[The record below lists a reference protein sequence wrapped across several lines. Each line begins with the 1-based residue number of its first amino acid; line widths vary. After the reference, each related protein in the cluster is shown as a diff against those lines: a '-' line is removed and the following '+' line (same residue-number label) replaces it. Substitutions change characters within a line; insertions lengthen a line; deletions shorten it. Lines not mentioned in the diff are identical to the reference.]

1 MREGPV
7 VGAEEGPGDRTEGDA
22 AATGGP
28 GGGAA
33 TKNGKP
39 RRRGRT
45 LAQQEARA
53 GLTLLSPTLVVVLVM
68 VVVPILWTIV
78 IAFQSLRLRNLR
90 TRLFDFQFT
99 LDNFQTVLTS
109 PGFLDA
115 LKVTLIYSIVGTV
128 LSIGLGLVAALVVR
142 KPFKGRTLV
151 RASMLLPYVAPV
163 VAVTFVWQ
171 IMLNPELGI
180 INAIGADF
188 LGWDD
193 RIPFLEQESGTL
205 SIFGLDLGVPTAL
218 IVIILYQAWRYFPFS
233 FLFIL
238 ARLQALPGE
247 LDEAARV
254 DGATPLQRFWRITLP
269 QLQGVIALLTVL
281 RFIWTFN
288 EFDDIY
294 LLTQGGAGTEV
305 VSVRVFRYLTGR
317 GDIGA
322 AAALSLVLALLLAVL
337 LFLYFRFF
345 VGKVEEADAI

>member
-7 VGAEEGPGDRTEGDA
+7 VGAEEGPGDRSSDA
-22 AATGGP
+22 TP
-28 GGGAA
+28 GKGAA
-33 TKNGKP
+33 RPKEP
-39 RRRGRT
+39 RQRRGT

-53 GLTLLSPTLVVVLVM
+53 GLALLSPTLVVVLVM
-68 VVVPILWTIV
+68 VVLPILWTIV

-90 TRLFDFQFT
+90 TRLFDFEFT
-99 LDNFQTVLTS
+99 IKNFDNVLTS

-128 LSIGLGLVAALVVR
+128 LSIGLGLIAALVVR
-142 KPFKGRTLV
+142 KPFRGRTLV

-180 INAIGADF
+180 VNAIGADL
-188 LGWDD
+188 LGWKEP
-193 RIPFLEQESGTL
+193 IPFLEQRTGTL
-205 SIFGLDLGVPTAL
+205 SIFGLDLEVPTAL
-218 IVIILYQAWRYFPFS
+218 IVVILYQAWRYFPFS

-269 QLQGVIALLTVL
+269 QLKGVIALLTVL

-305 VSVRVFRYLTGR
+305 VSVRVFHYLTGR

-322 AAALSLVLALLLAVL
+322 AAALSLVLALLLVVL

-345 VGKVEEADAI
+345 VGRVEEADAI

>member
-7 VGAEEGPGDRTEGDA
+7 VGAEERPGDPTE
-22 AATGGP
+22 
-28 GGGAA
+28 GGAA
-33 TKNGKP
+33 AKGGKP
-39 RRRGRT
+39 RRRGPT

-53 GLTLLSPTLVVVLVM
+53 GLALLSPTLIVVLAM
-68 VVVPILWTIV
+68 VVLPILWTII

-90 TRLFDFQFT
+90 TRLFDFSFT
-99 LDNFQTVLTS
+99 LDNFGTVLTS
-109 PGFLDA
+109 PGFLEA
-115 LKVTLIYSIVGTV
+115 LRVTLIYSIVGTT

-171 IMLNPELGI
+171 IMLDPELGI
-180 INAIGADF
+180 VNAIGTDL
-188 LGWDD
+188 LGWESP
-193 RIPFLEQESGTL
+193 IPFLTQERGTIT
-205 SIFGLDLGVPTAL
+205 IFGFDLGVPTAL
-218 IVIILYQAWRYFPFS
+218 IVVILYQAWRYFPFS

-305 VSVRVFRYLTGR
+305 ISVRVFRYLTGR

-322 AAALSLVLALLLAVL
+322 AAALSLVLASLLAVL
-337 LFLYFRFF
+337 LYLYFKFF
-345 VGKVEEADAI
+345 VGRVDEADAI

>member
-7 VGAEEGPGDRTEGDA
+7 VGAEEGPGDA
-22 AATGGP
+22 KGGP
-28 GGGAA
+28 GDTASGTSGG
-33 TKNGKP
+33 GRRPP
-39 RRRGRT
+39 RRRRGT

-53 GLTLLSPTLVVVLVM
+53 GIALLSPTLIVVLFVVVL
-68 VVVPILWTIV
+68 PILWTIV

-99 LDNFQTVLTS
+99 LDNFSNVLTS
-109 PGFLDA
+109 PGFWDA
-115 LKVTLIYSIVGTV
+115 LKVTLIYSVVGTA
-128 LSIGLGLVAALVVR
+128 LSISLGLVAALVVR
-142 KPFKGRTLV
+142 QPFKGRTLV

-171 IMLNPELGI
+171 IMLSPELGVV
-180 INAIGADF
+180 NAIGSDL
-188 LGWDD
+188 LGWKEP
-193 RIPFLEQESGTL
+193 IPFLEQRTGTL
-205 SIFGLDLGVPTAL
+205 SIFGLDLGVPMAL
-218 IVIILYQAWRYFPFS
+218 IVVILYQAWRYFPFS

-305 VSVRVFRYLTGR
+305 VSVRVFNYLTGR

-322 AAALSLVLALLLAVL
+322 AAALSLVLALLLVVL
-337 LFLYFRFF
+337 LFCYFKFF
-345 VGKVEEADAI
+345 VGRVEEADAI

>member
-7 VGAEEGPGDRTEGDA
+7 VGAEERAEA
-22 AATGGP
+22 R
-28 GGGAA
+28 
-33 TKNGKP
+33 P

-53 GLTLLSPTLVVVLVM
+53 GLTLLSPTLIVVLVM
-68 VVVPILWTIV
+68 VVIPILWTVV

-90 TRLFDFQFT
+90 TRLFDFSFT
-99 LDNFQTVLTS
+99 LENFENVLTS
-109 PGFLDA
+109 PGFLEA
-115 LKVTLIYSIVGTV
+115 LKVTLIYSVVGTA

-163 VAVTFVWQ
+163 VSVTFVWT
-171 IMLNPELGI
+171 IMLDPQLGI
-180 INAIGADF
+180 VNAIGADL
-188 LGWDD
+188 LGWED
-193 RIPFLEQESGTL
+193 RIPFLTQESGTL
-205 SIFGLDLGVPTAL
+205 SIFGFDLGVPTAL
-218 IVIILYQAWRYFPFS
+218 MVVILYQAWRYFPFS

-238 ARLQALPGE
+238 ARLQALPAE

-337 LFLYFRFF
+337 LFLYFKFF
-345 VGKVEEADAI
+345 VGRVEEADAI

>member
-7 VGAEEGPGDRTEGDA
+7 VGAEEGPGDRTEGGA
-22 AATGGP
+22 AAEGGP

-33 TKNGKP
+33 KAGKP

-53 GLTLLSPTLVVVLVM
+53 GLTLLSPTLVVVLAM

-109 PGFLDA
+109 PGFLEA

-128 LSIGLGLVAALVVR
+128 LSIGLGLIAALVVR

-171 IMLNPELGI
+171 IMLNPELGV

-193 RIPFLEQESGTL
+193 RIPFLEQQTGTL

-218 IVIILYQAWRYFPFS
+218 IVVILYQAWRYFPFS

-322 AAALSLVLALLLAVL
+322 AAALSLVLALLLVVL

-345 VGKVEEADAI
+345 VGRVEEADAI

>member
-7 VGAEEGPGDRTEGDA
+7 AGAEDRRGDA
-22 AATGGP
+22 TPAPAPPATG
-28 GGGAA
+28 
-33 TKNGKP
+33 KRP

-53 GLTLLSPTLVVVLVM
+53 GIALLSPTLIVVLFM
-68 VVVPILWTIV
+68 VVLPILWTIV

-90 TRLFDFQFT
+90 ARLFDFQFS

-109 PGFLDA
+109 SGFLSA
-115 LKVTLIYSIVGTV
+115 LKVTLIYSIVGTA
-128 LSIGLGLVAALVVR
+128 LSIVLGLIAALVVR
-142 KPFKGRTLV
+142 KPFKGRTFV

-171 IMLNPELGI
+171 IMLSPELGVV
-180 INAIGADF
+180 NAIGTDV
-188 LGWDD
+188 LGWSEA
-193 RIPFLEQESGTL
+193 IPFLQQRNGTINL
-205 SIFGLDLGVPTAL
+205 FGFSLGVPTAL
-218 IVIILYQAWRYFPFS
+218 IVVILYQAWRYFPFS

-322 AAALSLVLALLLAVL
+322 AAALSLVLALLLVVL

-345 VGKVEEADAI
+345 VGRVEEADAI

>member
-1 MREGPV
+1 
-7 VGAEEGPGDRTEGDA
+7 
-22 AATGGP
+22 
-28 GGGAA
+28 
-33 TKNGKP
+33 
-39 RRRGRT
+39 
-45 LAQQEARA
+45 
-53 GLTLLSPTLVVVLVM
+53 
-68 VVVPILWTIV
+68 
-78 IAFQSLRLRNLR
+78 
-90 TRLFDFQFT
+90 
-99 LDNFQTVLTS
+99 
-109 PGFLDA
+109 
-115 LKVTLIYSIVGTV
+115 
-128 LSIGLGLVAALVVR
+128 
-142 KPFKGRTLV
+142 
-151 RASMLLPYVAPV
+151 MLLPYVAPV

-180 INAIGADF
+180 VNAIGADL
-188 LGWDD
+188 LGWKEP
-193 RIPFLEQESGTL
+193 IPFLEQRTGTI
-205 SIFGLDLGVPTAL
+205 SIFGLDLEVPTAL
-218 IVIILYQAWRYFPFS
+218 IVVTLYQAWRYFPFS

-305 VSVRVFRYLTGR
+305 VSVRVYNYLTGR

-322 AAALSLVLALLLAVL
+322 AAALSLVLALLLVAL

-345 VGKVEEADAI
+345 VGRVEGADSI

>member
-7 VGAEEGPGDRTEGDA
+7 VGAEDGTGDA
-22 AATGGP
+22 TPGP
-28 GGGAA
+28 APPAA
-33 TKNGKP
+33 TKGP
-39 RRRGRT
+39 RRRGPT

-53 GLTLLSPTLVVVLVM
+53 GITLLSPTLIVVLFM
-68 VVVPILWTIV
+68 VVLPILWTVV

-99 LDNFQTVLTS
+99 LDNFDTVLTS
-109 PGFLDA
+109 TGFLSA
-115 LKVTLIYSIVGTV
+115 LKVTLIYSIVGTA
-128 LSIGLGLVAALVVR
+128 LSIGLGLIAALVVR

-171 IMLNPELGI
+171 IMLSPELGVV
-180 INAIGADF
+180 NAIGTDV
-188 LGWDD
+188 LGWSEA
-193 RIPFLEQESGTL
+193 IPFLEQRNGTL
-205 SIFGLDLGVPTAL
+205 NIFGLSLGVPTAL
-218 IVIILYQAWRYFPFS
+218 IVVILYQAWRYFPFS

-305 VSVRVFRYLTGR
+305 VSVRVFNYLTGR

-322 AAALSLVLALLLAVL
+322 AAALSLVLALLLVVL

-345 VGKVEEADAI
+345 VGRVEGADSI

>member
-7 VGAEEGPGDRTEGDA
+7 VGAEEGPGDRTEGGA
-22 AATGGP
+22 AAQSP
-28 GGGAA
+28 E
-33 TKNGKP
+33 P

-53 GLTLLSPTLVVVLVM
+53 GLTLLSPTLVVVLAM

-109 PGFLDA
+109 PGFLEA

-128 LSIGLGLVAALVVR
+128 LSIGLGLIAALVVR

-193 RIPFLEQESGTL
+193 RIPFLEQQTGTL

-218 IVIILYQAWRYFPFS
+218 IVVILYQAWRYFPFS

-322 AAALSLVLALLLAVL
+322 AAALSLVLALLLVVL

-345 VGKVEEADAI
+345 VGRVEEADAI

>member
-7 VGAEEGPGDRTEGDA
+7 VGATPSRR
-22 AATGGP
+22 
-28 GGGAA
+28 
-33 TKNGKP
+33 P
-39 RRRGRT
+39 RQPRGT

-53 GLTLLSPTLVVVLVM
+53 GIALLSPTLVVVLVM
-68 VVVPILWTIV
+68 VVLPILWTIV
-78 IAFQSLRLRNLR
+78 IAFQNLRLRNLR

-99 LDNFQTVLTS
+99 VRNFDNVLTS
-109 PGFLDA
+109 PGFLGA
-115 LKVTLIYSIVGTV
+115 LKVTLIYSIVGTF

-142 KPFKGRTLV
+142 KPFRGRTLV

-180 INAIGADF
+180 VNAIGADV
-188 LGWDD
+188 LGWKDP
-193 RIPFLEQESGTL
+193 IPFLDQQTGTL
-205 SIFGLDLGVPTAL
+205 SLLGVDVGVPTAL
-218 IVIILYQAWRYFPFS
+218 LVVILYQAWRYFPFS

-238 ARLQALPGE
+238 ARLQALPAE

-269 QLQGVIALLTVL
+269 QLQGVIALLAVL

-305 VSVRVFRYLTGR
+305 VSVRIYRYLTGR

-322 AAALSLVLALLLAVL
+322 AAALSLVLALLLVVL

-345 VGKVEEADAI
+345 VGRVEEAHAI

>member
-7 VGAEEGPGDRTEGDA
+7 VGAEQESGKGS
-22 AATGGP
+22 
-28 GGGAA
+28 GGAGA
-33 TKNGKP
+33 EPP
-39 RRRGRT
+39 RRRGPT

-53 GLTLLSPTLVVVLVM
+53 GLALLSPTLIVVLVM
-68 VVVPILWTIV
+68 VVIPILWTVI

-90 TRLFDFQFT
+90 TRLFDFSFT
-99 LDNFQTVLTS
+99 LDNFETVLTS
-109 PGFLDA
+109 PGFLEA
-115 LKVTLIYSIVGTV
+115 LKVTLIYSIVGTA

-163 VAVTFVWQ
+163 VSVTFVWT
-171 IMLNPELGI
+171 IMLDPELGI
-180 INAIGADF
+180 VNAIGTDV
-188 LGWDD
+188 LGWAD
-193 RIPFLEQESGTL
+193 RIPFLTQESGTL

-218 IVIILYQAWRYFPFS
+218 IVVILYQAWRYFPFS

-238 ARLQALPGE
+238 ARLQALPAE

-337 LFLYFRFF
+337 LFLYFKFF
-345 VGKVEEADAI
+345 VGRVEEADAI

>member
-7 VGAEEGPGDRTEGDA
+7 VGAEERPGDPTE
-22 AATGGP
+22 
-28 GGGAA
+28 GGAA
-33 TKNGKP
+33 AKGGKP
-39 RRRGRT
+39 RRRGPT

-53 GLTLLSPTLVVVLVM
+53 GLALLSPTLIVVLAM
-68 VVVPILWTIV
+68 VVLPILWTII

-90 TRLFDFQFT
+90 TRLFDFSFT
-99 LDNFQTVLTS
+99 LDNFSTVLTS
-109 PGFLDA
+109 PGFLEA
-115 LKVTLIYSIVGTV
+115 LKVTLIYSIVGTT

-205 SIFGLDLGVPTAL
+205 SILGLDLGVPTAL
-218 IVIILYQAWRYFPFS
+218 IVVILYQAWRYFPFS

-305 VSVRVFRYLTGR
+305 VSVRVFNYLTGR

-322 AAALSLVLALLLAVL
+322 AAALSLVLALLLVVL

-345 VGKVEEADAI
+345 VGRVEGADSI

>member
-7 VGAEEGPGDRTEGDA
+7 VGAERNEQKERKEP
-22 AATGGP
+22 
-28 GGGAA
+28 
-33 TKNGKP
+33 KQP
-39 RRRGRT
+39 RGT

-53 GLTLLSPTLVVVLVM
+53 GIALLSPTLIVVLVM
-68 VVVPILWTIV
+68 VVLPILWTIV

-99 LDNFQTVLTS
+99 LDNFTTVLGS
-109 PGFLDA
+109 PGFLEA
-115 LKVTLIYSIVGTV
+115 LKVTLIYSVVGTA

-142 KPFKGRTLV
+142 KPFKGRTFV

-180 INAIGADF
+180 VNAIGTDL
-188 LGWDD
+188 LGWSES
-193 RIPFLEQESGTL
+193 IPFLEQRTGTI
-205 SIFGLDLGVPTAL
+205 SIFGFDLGVPMAL
-218 IVIILYQAWRYFPFS
+218 IVVILYQAWRYFPFS

-238 ARLQALPGE
+238 ARLQALPAE

-254 DGATPLQRFWRITLP
+254 DGATPLQRFWRITFP

-288 EFDDIY
+288 EFDDVY

-322 AAALSLVLALLLAVL
+322 AAALSLVLALLLGVL

-345 VGKVEEADAI
+345 VNREEAKAI

>member
-7 VGAEEGPGDRTEGDA
+7 VGAEERPGDPTE
-22 AATGGP
+22 
-28 GGGAA
+28 GGAA
-33 TKNGKP
+33 AKGGKP
-39 RRRGRT
+39 RRRGPT

-53 GLTLLSPTLVVVLVM
+53 GLALLSPTLIVVLAM
-68 VVVPILWTIV
+68 VVLPILWTII

-90 TRLFDFQFT
+90 TRLFDFSFT
-99 LDNFQTVLTS
+99 LDNFSTVLTS
-109 PGFLDA
+109 PGFLEA
-115 LKVTLIYSIVGTV
+115 LKVTLIYSIVGTT

-171 IMLNPELGI
+171 IMLDPELGI
-180 INAIGADF
+180 VNAIGTDL
-188 LGWDD
+188 LGWESP
-193 RIPFLEQESGTL
+193 IPFLTQERGTIT
-205 SIFGLDLGVPTAL
+205 IFGFDLGVPTAL
-218 IVIILYQAWRYFPFS
+218 IVVILYQAWRYFPFS

-238 ARLQALPGE
+238 ARLQALPAE

-305 VSVRVFRYLTGR
+305 ISVRVFRYLTGR

-322 AAALSLVLALLLAVL
+322 AAALSLVLASLLAVL
-337 LFLYFRFF
+337 LYLYFKFF
-345 VGKVEEADAI
+345 VGRVDEADAI